1 MQTRRTLLASG
12 VAGVAG
18 LAGCVGA
25 PDAADGQRDAGDGSD
40 GTEATGESG
49 EPTENDD
56 DAEDDA
62 TRIGFVGDLMLG
74 RSVNERWADDDNPEN
89 VWGSTLSRLQELDG
103 LVGNL
108 ECCVSDRGTRWPNKG
123 YYFRADPAF
132 AVPALEAA
140 GASFVSLANNH
151 VLDYREPALRDT
163 ESHLTEAGIANA
175 GAGTNRESALEP
187 TVFEAGDLTVAAFGL
202 TDQSEE
208 FAAAESEPG
217 TAFATLDPSVS
228 ATRSRSSKRFSTA
241 RRHTTPTSSSP
252 RSTGDR
258 TGRPNPGRSTRRS
271 AGGSSIRASTWSTA
285 TARTSSRGR
294 GVPRATD
301 YL

>member
-1 MQTRRTLLASG
+1 VSVDASDRSEDSNPRSPNRRDDETRRTLLASG

-103 LVGNL
+103 LVGKT
-108 ECCVSDRGTRWPNKG
+108 G
-123 YYFRADPAF
+123 
-132 AVPALEAA
+132 
-140 GASFVSLANNH
+140 
-151 VLDYREPALRDT
+151 VLRL
-163 ESHLTEAGIANA
+163 
-175 GAGTNRESALEP
+175 
-187 TVFEAGDLTVAAFGL
+187 
-202 TDQSEE
+202 
-208 FAAAESEPG
+208 
-217 TAFATLDPSVS
+217 
-228 ATRSRSSKRFSTA
+228 RSRDA
-241 RRHTTPTSSSP
+241 L
-252 RSTGDR
+252 
-258 TGRPNPGRSTRRS
+258 
-271 AGGSSIRASTWSTA
+271 AEQ
-285 TARTSSRGR
+285 
-294 GVPRATD
+294 GV
-301 YL
+301 LLSG

>member
-89 VWGSTLSRLQELDG
+89 VWGSTLSRFKNSTDWSETWSVASPIAG
-103 LVGNL
+103 RAGRT
-108 ECCVSDRGTRWPNKG
+108 RGT
-123 YYFRADPAF
+123 
-132 AVPALEAA
+132 
-140 GASFVSLANNH
+140 
-151 VLDYREPALRDT
+151 T
-163 ESHLTEAGIANA
+163 
-175 GAGTNRESALEP
+175 
-187 TVFEAGDLTVAAFGL
+187 FGL
-202 TDQSEE
+202 I
-208 FAAAESEPG
+208 P
-217 TAFATLDPSVS
+217 PSPCRLWRRRAPRS
-228 ATRSRSSKRFSTA
+228 SRSR
-241 RRHTTPTSSSP
+241 TTTSSTTANPHS
-252 RSTGDR
+252 GI
-258 TGRPNPGRSTRRS
+258 PNP
-271 AGGSSIRASTWSTA
+271 I
-285 TARTSSRGR
+285 
-294 GVPRATD
+294 
-301 YL
+301 